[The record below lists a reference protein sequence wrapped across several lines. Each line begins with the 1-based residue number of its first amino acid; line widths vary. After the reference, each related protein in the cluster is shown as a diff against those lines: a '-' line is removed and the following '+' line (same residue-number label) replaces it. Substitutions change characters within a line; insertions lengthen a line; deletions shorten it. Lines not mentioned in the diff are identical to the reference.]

1 MAEMDEIRILK
12 NKEKREKMAG
22 RIEKRKGGV
31 RRCFIRKIWQI
42 REMPDARKFSN
53 VLSRLRPGMPENKK
67 NFSQN
72 KTAPRKERC
81 FFYVFK
87 LFTVNG
93 NFFLA
98 AFFFLRFRNKDF
110 QNTIFKVG
118 FGIIKLQIPG
128 QRDGSFE

>member
-1 MAEMDEIRILK
+1 
-12 NKEKREKMAG
+12 
-22 RIEKRKGGV
+22 
-31 RRCFIRKIWQI
+31 
-42 REMPDARKFSN
+42 
-53 VLSRLRPGMPENKK
+53 MPENKK
-67 NFSQN
+67 FFPKQDS
-72 KTAPRKERC
+72 APKGALS
-81 FFYVFK
+81 FYVFK

>member
-1 MAEMDEIRILK
+1 
-12 NKEKREKMAG
+12 
-22 RIEKRKGGV
+22 
-31 RRCFIRKIWQI
+31 
-42 REMPDARKFSN
+42 
-53 VLSRLRPGMPENKK
+53 MPENKK
-67 NFSQN
+67 IFP
-72 KTAPRKERC
+72 KTRQRPERSAV

-118 FGIIKLQIPG
+118 FGIIKLQISG

>member
-1 MAEMDEIRILK
+1 
-12 NKEKREKMAG
+12 
-22 RIEKRKGGV
+22 
-31 RRCFIRKIWQI
+31 
-42 REMPDARKFSN
+42 
-53 VLSRLRPGMPENKK
+53 MPENKK
-67 NFSQN
+67 IFP
-72 KTAPRKERC
+72 KTRQRPEGAL

-118 FGIIKLQIPG
+118 FGIIKLKSQGRGMVLLNDP
-128 QRDGSFE
+128 

>member
-1 MAEMDEIRILK
+1 MSEDGVVEAIEM
-12 NKEKREKMAG
+12 
-22 RIEKRKGGV
+22 
-31 RRCFIRKIWQI
+31 
-42 REMPDARKFSN
+42 
-53 VLSRLRPGMPENKK
+53 
-67 NFSQN
+67 
-72 KTAPRKERC
+72 
-81 FFYVFK
+81 
-87 LFTVNG
+87 VNG